1 MREAPILGPKT
12 RSQGLILRRGPLSCS
27 GLYGNAG
34 GRRCRTGDGVLLTGL
49 TGQSPEL
56 EPVQTM
62 ISVVIF
68 LLTTIEVIAAL
79 LLIGIILI
87 QQSKSG
93 GGLTAMGGGMTES
106 VFGAAAGNVLTK
118 GTVTLAAV
126 FLAATLALAIITGHR
141 GPRRSVADGLA
152 AEAPAAAE
160 ATAVSPSATASG
172 AAVAT
177 PAAAVEQAGPPAA
190 ATPAAATPAASGTS
204 APAAGDAKAQ

>member
-1 MREAPILGPKT
+1 
-12 RSQGLILRRGPLSCS
+12 
-27 GLYGNAG
+27 
-34 GRRCRTGDGVLLTGL
+34 
-49 TGQSPEL
+49 
-56 EPVQTM
+56 M
-62 ISVVIF
+62 ISVLIF

-106 VFGAAAGNVLTK
+106 VFGASAGNVLTK

-152 AEAPAAAE
+152 VEAPAAAE
-160 ATAVSPSATASG
+160 KA

-177 PAAAVEQAGPPAA
+177 PVAAPTTEGTAASPAPVADQTPVPAAAVPAASVPAA
-190 ATPAAATPAASGTS
+190 AV
-204 APAAGDAKAQ
+204 PAAGNAK